1 MTSAVQR
8 IDQTKLDEFLGRFVG
23 DLGAALS
30 AALVVIGDRL
40 GLYRAMRDGEP
51 VSAEQLAER
60 TGTDPRYVR
69 EWLSNQAAG
78 GYVTYD
84 PDGEEFFLSPEQ
96 SFALAQEGSPAF
108 IPGAFQVA
116 TAAIKDEE
124 KIERAFQSG
133 DGVGWHEH
141 HHDLFAGTERFFR
154 PGYAANLISSWIPAL
169 DRVQA
174 KLEQGARVA
183 DVGCGHG
190 ASTILMA
197 QAFPNSEFIGFD
209 YHGPSIEHARQ
220 AAVDAGVDDR
230 VRFEVASAKEYPGG
244 PYELVAMFDCLH
256 DMGDPVGA
264 AAHVLDSLS
273 PDGTWLIVEPYAGD
287 RLQDNLNPVGRVYYG
302 ASTLICT
309 PASRDQEVGLALG
322 RAGRRGAAARRRHRR
337 RLHPLP
343 PRDRDA
349 VQPSARGAA
358 LRTQAARRGRGGAH
372 GLRGAGRC
380 RRRRRLDTTSQRAAG
395 AYIVPAVPRY
405 ER

>member
-1 MTSAVQR
+1 MTITVQP
-8 IDQTKLDEFLGRFVG
+8 IDQAKLDEFLGRFVG

-40 GLYRAMRDGEP
+40 GLYRAMRGGEP

-124 KIERAFQSG
+124 KIERAFHSG

-141 HHDLFAGTERFFR
+141 HDDLFAGTERFFR
-154 PGYAANLISSWIPAL
+154 PGYAANLVSSWIPAL
-169 DRVQA
+169 DGVQA
-174 KLEQGARVA
+174 KLQRGGRVA

-209 YHGPSIEHARQ
+209 YHRPSIEHAHQ
-220 AAVDAGVDDR
+220 AAVEAGLDDR

-264 AAHVLDSLS
+264 AAHVRDTLA
-273 PDGTWLIVEPYAGD
+273 PDGTWLIVEPHAGD
-287 RLQDNLNPVGRVYYG
+287 RLQDNMNPVGRVFYG

-322 RAGRRGAAARRRHRR
+322 AQAGEARLRAVVTAGGFTRFRRATETPFNIVLEAR
-337 RLHPLP
+337 P
-343 PRDRDA
+343 
-349 VQPSARGAA
+349 
-358 LRTQAARRGRGGAH
+358 
-372 GLRGAGRC
+372 
-380 RRRRRLDTTSQRAAG
+380 
-395 AYIVPAVPRY
+395 
-405 ER
+405 

>member
-169 DRVQA
+169 DRVQG
-174 KLEQGARVA
+174 KLEQGGRVA

-197 QAFPNSEFIGFD
+197 QAFPNSEFTGFD

-322 RAGRRGAAARRRHRR
+322 AQAGEARLRDVVTAGGFTRFRRATETPFNIVLEAR
-337 RLHPLP
+337 P
-343 PRDRDA
+343 
-349 VQPSARGAA
+349 
-358 LRTQAARRGRGGAH
+358 
-372 GLRGAGRC
+372 
-380 RRRRRLDTTSQRAAG
+380 
-395 AYIVPAVPRY
+395 
-405 ER
+405 

>member
-1 MTSAVQR
+1 MTTDVQS

-23 DLGAALS
+23 DLGATMS

-51 VSAEQLAER
+51 VSAGQLAER

-78 GYVTYD
+78 GYVTYN
-84 PDGEEFFLSPEQ
+84 PDSQEFFLSPEQ
-96 SFALAQEGSPAF
+96 SIALAREGSPAF

-154 PGYAANLISSWIPAL
+154 PGYAANLIPSWIPAL
-169 DRVQA
+169 DGVQA
-174 KLEQGARVA
+174 KLEHGGRVA

-197 QAFPNSEFIGFD
+197 QAFPDSQFTGFD
-209 YHGPSIEHARQ
+209 YHAPSIEHARQ
-220 AAVDAGVDDR
+220 AAADAGLDDR

-287 RLQDNLNPVGRVYYG
+287 RLQDNLTAVGRVYYG

-322 RAGRRGAAARRRHRR
+322 AQAGEARLRDVVTAGGFTRFRRATETPFNIVLEAR
-337 RLHPLP
+337 P
-343 PRDRDA
+343 
-349 VQPSARGAA
+349 
-358 LRTQAARRGRGGAH
+358 
-372 GLRGAGRC
+372 
-380 RRRRRLDTTSQRAAG
+380 
-395 AYIVPAVPRY
+395 
-405 ER
+405 